1 MGNVKGK
8 SGSATIQERDDEST
22 KRLRELG
29 GSRFVDRGAVRQ
41 LIAAACFSDLASAH
55 GGFFPHQS
63 CSIICMRI
71 YTYKI
76 YVIQLE
82 VPLFHLRFSASNFSF
97 Y

>member
-41 LIAAACFSDLASAH
+41 LITIACFSDLAPTH
-55 GGFFPHQS
+55 RGFFPHQS
-63 CSIICMRI
+63 CSIIYIYMYICYSLFVYILHI
-71 YTYKI
+71 YTYI
-76 YVIQLE
+76 YIYI
-82 VPLFHLRFSASNFSF
+82 HM
-97 Y
+97 